1 MNRQI
6 RTALPASVHAALL
19 HLRVET
25 GMTLGEL
32 LTQAALVLLHQA
44 GRGDGLALPVPLRA
58 FVGSTT
64 SARLPAPGPPPD
76 SAERLAP

>member
-6 RTALPASVHAALL
+6 RTALPASIHSALL

-44 GRGDGLALPVPLRA
+44 GRGEGLAAPMPVRSSA
-58 FVGSTT
+58 VSTT
-64 SARLPAPGPPPD
+64 SPLPAPEAAPD
-76 SAERLAP
+76 SAERSAP